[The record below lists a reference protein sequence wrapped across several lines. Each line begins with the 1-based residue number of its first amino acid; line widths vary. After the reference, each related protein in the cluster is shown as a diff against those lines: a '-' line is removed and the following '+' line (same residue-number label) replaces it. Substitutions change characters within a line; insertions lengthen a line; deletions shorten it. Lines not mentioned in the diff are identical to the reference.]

1 MSKTRYISHPEIDRI
16 QVQML
21 KKQIS
26 DSEAARICG
35 LPLNEYKSIV
45 LGKKKYD
52 GDRIASMVL
61 TIESIVNGES

>member
-1 MSKTRYISHPEIDRI
+1 
-16 QVQML
+16 ML

-61 TIESIVNGES
+61 TIESIVHGES